1 MKKITARRKSV
12 LDFIRVYIKVH
23 GVSPSY
29 EVIARGLGLKAKS
42 NAHRIVRRLELDGY
56 LAVSPRKFYGIVLRG
71 KHDTSVRDII
81 SL

>member
-1 MKKITARRKSV
+1 MKKITTRRKSV

-29 EVIARGLGLKAKS
+29 EVIAKGLGLKAKS
-42 NAHRIVRRLELDGY
+42 NAHRIVKRLELDGY
-56 LAVSPRKFYGIVLRG
+56 LDVSPRKFYGIILKA
-71 KHDTSVRDII
+71 KHDPLVKDII